1 MKESELIHLRV
12 RLDSAENALL
22 AAVMVCAQ
30 PSNATDTAL
39 MRDIFDALGLVR
51 AAQSH
56 IATRLAVGAI
66 TL

>member
-1 MKESELIHLRV
+1 
-12 RLDSAENALL
+12 
-22 AAVMVCAQ
+22 MVCAQ